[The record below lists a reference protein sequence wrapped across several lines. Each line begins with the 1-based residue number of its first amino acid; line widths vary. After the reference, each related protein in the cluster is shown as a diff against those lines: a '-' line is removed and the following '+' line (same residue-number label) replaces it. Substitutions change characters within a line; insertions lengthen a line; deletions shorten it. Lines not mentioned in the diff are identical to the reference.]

1 MQFSEDDLE
10 NENNEISLDDNGGE
24 ISWQDLLSSDE
35 DDAAAIIN
43 DSDADNNM
51 NESQFEEFDLET
63 LRDDFQKEDKPAE
76 AQEENKAD
84 LPIDKE
90 ASVNNIENIDD
101 FNEILSDSNEEAPAE
116 SAGEFNEI
124 LSDNNEEIN
133 TYSENTLID
142 TRQPVTEDEI
152 ISAPIDD
159 INVEGAD
166 LTGIVDDELL
176 SLLDDAGD
184 NKESEEKKEAIAT
197 FSSDGSVSV
206 NDDND
211 NSIDLLYGSEV
222 AEKEDG
228 AIYSN
233 ETASDEPSVQE
244 YSEDDYMPQTPKKK
258 SRTPLLAVAAVFIF
272 IFIVIGAF
280 FAILHFTGNN
290 SVAQNGNADEIAA
303 NIPDDFDTANK
314 NLENN
319 KIDIENE
326 QAAKDAKELLDK
338 VGSSKKN
345 KEDDMVVVNVQTGGR
360 SNPFV
365 PSSLFNDKGNL
376 ITGATLPM
384 PPDGVIDSPEAQEAR
399 KLLTISVTG
408 IMFDPSKP
416 SAILKFDGRDYFVQK
431 GDRIDT
437 YTVNQITRDY
447 VAIRNAANI
456 YKAYVGES
464 FQLTAPVIPASNQMQ
479 YRVNTRQYISADDIQ
494 ISTK

>member
-1 MQFSEDDLE
+1 MQFSEDNLE

-35 DDAAAIIN
+35 DDSAIIKEN
-43 DSDADNNM
+43 DVDNNI
-51 NESQFEEFDLET
+51 NESQFEEVDLEA
-63 LRDDFQKEDKPAE
+63 LRDDFK
-76 AQEENKAD
+76 QEEGPVEIQDDNA
-84 LPIDKE
+84 LPEIE
-90 ASVNNIENIDD
+90 EENINNFD
-101 FNEILSDSNEEAPAE
+101 EILSNDAEEIPVKNTIEAD
-116 SAGEFNEI
+116 EF
-124 LSDNNEEIN
+124 LSDNKEKTESYVDDYTQIN
-133 TYSENTLID
+133 TN
-142 TRQPVTEDEI
+142 QPITDDDIVD
-152 ISAPIDD
+152 APIDD

-176 SLLDDAGD
+176 SLLDEADES
-184 NKESEEKKEAIAT
+184 KENEEKTEAIAT
-197 FSSDGSVSV
+197 FSSDGSIYV

-211 NSIDLLYGSEV
+211 NSSDLSYGPEV
-222 AEKEDG
+222 AKQED
-228 AIYSN
+228 N
-233 ETASDEPSVQE
+233 EPYLNEAALDESSVQE
-244 YSEDDYMPQTPKKK
+244 YKEDDYTPQTPKKK
-258 SRTPLLAVAAVFIF
+258 SKTPLFALAVLFILIITGTF
-272 IFIVIGAF
+272 FVIQ
-280 FAILHFTGNN
+280 HFTGNN
-290 SVAQNGNADEIAA
+290 SVIQNGSADEIVS
-303 NIPDDFDTANK
+303 NMPDDFDTVNK

-376 ITGATLPM
+376 MSGATIPM

-479 YRVNTRQYISADDIQ
+479 YRGNTRQYISADDIQ